1 MFDLLVGEH
10 NINEGASDDNPILV
24 PGVAI
29 ETFNFILNI
38 SIGQ

>member
-1 MFDLLVGEH
+1 MFDLPVGEH

-24 PGVAI
+24 LGVTTK
-29 ETFNFILNI
+29 TFNFILNM